1 MSSLAGSVADGVQLM
16 PLRFLPTTDTAHQY
30 KEGKGS
36 SKVRKLAQ
44 KPLQVNEKKEMLRWL
59 NVSLNEWKQG
69 MSFQLPS
76 TYNPNK
82 SLCQDACLHLMLH
95 PYITALRTS
104 S

>member
-16 PLRFLPTTDTAHQY
+16 QLKFLPNQY

-36 SKVRKLAQ
+36 SKIRKLAQ
-44 KPLQVNEKKEMLRWL
+44 KPLQVNEKKDLLRWL

-76 TYNPNK
+76 TYNPNQ
-82 SLCQDACLHLMLH
+82 SLCQDACLRLMLH
-95 PYITALRTS
+95 PYITASRTS